1 MSTCSPRS
9 TSSCRGFTITDL
21 LAVLACTA
29 LLLLLAIPACDQS
42 STSSS
47 SSTTTSVT
55 HATNTPKD
63 NQDGMLK
70 DAINAPTTY
79 LGILGKQYS
88 QRDRLRVQNNLKQAG
103 QSLAIINIEH
113 NGMPKFES
121 LTDLAN
127 QYDRRGV
134 LAQTLYIPDDPGK
147 KKPSGSFTIDNLSFA
162 FLHPQSNGWKNNHH
176 ATPWVSDRLID
187 GQGSLWGKPWQ
198 GFVVWGDG
206 HVTFEKSQKLDVT
219 SIGGNRTQDDDL
231 FSGDVETD
239 AVMIHR

>member
-9 TSSCRGFTITDL
+9 TSSCRGFSITDL

-29 LLLLLAIPACDQS
+29 LLLLLVIPACDQS

-47 SSTTTSVT
+47 PNQSSSTNKSS
-55 HATNTPKD
+55 PS
-63 NQDGMLK
+63 GGGPM
-70 DAINAPTTY
+70 TY

-103 QSLAIINIEH
+103 QTLAIINIEH

-162 FLHPQSNGWKNNHH
+162 FLHPHSNGWKNNHH
-176 ATPWVSDRLID
+176 ATPWVSDRLIE

-219 SIGGNRTQDDDL
+219 SIGGSRTQDDDL
-231 FSGDVETD
+231 FAGDVETD